1 MTGIVK
7 PNNKWIKDWRCGI
20 NPEREERLGNE
31 FLKVF
36 IDFWVKSDLEN
47 KSKSTKNRYSSA
59 LHALGGYLVRQGVSE
74 ENEMLSADELL
85 SDSISQ
91 GEGPLI
97 YYSDEDWQNELDM
110 VSRKLYKYLKAN
122 KNQSSSVS

>member
-1 MTGIVK
+1 MK
-7 PNNKWIKDWRCGI
+7 PNNEWIKDWRCGI
-20 NPEREERLGNE
+20 NPEREERLSNV

-36 IDFWVKSDLEN
+36 ADFWVKSDLEN

-59 LHALGGYLVRQGVSE
+59 LHALGGYLVERGVFE
-74 ENEMLSADELL
+74 ENEMSSADELL
-85 SDSISQ
+85 LESISQ

-97 YYSDEDWQNELDM
+97 YYSEEDWQNELDM